1 MPLPYPAMTTTSG
14 QYDLSQ
20 LCIVLLFHTS
30 TYSLCDIL
38 YYNCAVGIAVVHGS
52 QGGESLLAGCVPDLK
67 LDGSRWQVAFL
78 GEEGGADGGLLVFLE
93 VVVHE
98 SEDERRLSDGL

>member
-1 MPLPYPAMTTTSG
+1 MLGLDEGCGLGEVVDDESG
-14 QYDLSQ
+14 L
-20 LCIVLLFHTS
+20 
-30 TYSLCDIL
+30 
-38 YYNCAVGIAVVHGS
+38 GIALVHRG

-93 VVVHE
+93 VVVYE